1 MKVSLYQRI
10 RNFAQNHTFVF
21 PLILLAETF
30 ICYGT
35 MGLFCG
41 FYWDDWPPVMLSNI
55 AKTSIFWTTF
65 TDRPFSAWTFTLMFP
80 LLHNSAVAWQT
91 ATILIR
97 WLGVYL
103 FYLVLVNLFPKQRAL
118 FQWASLLAIVLPV
131 FQYQYISVA
140 FSQHLLTYA
149 IFAASLYLL
158 VLSIKHPSYFWLFYP
173 LSLLLAAA
181 HIFMME
187 YFVGLEVLRPFILL
201 LSLKLFGSKEI
212 KLWRRAILIYLPYL
226 IILLGYLYW
235 RFKIF
240 PEMYQVT
247 AGFSNNPF
255 LLRHLL
261 SAPLNTLEDLINTV
275 VQDVRFSFLSSW
287 LDRLWPVDFQIESKM
302 MWFSLLVGAL
312 GSGLFLL
319 FFGEKS
325 ESETRL
331 TKNEFWQNIGLGT
344 VIFLFGVAPVWVTL
358 RQISVGKY
366 SERFALAAIPGI
378 ALIFAAVIWKV
389 VRSAPKRGI
398 LLSILV
404 LLSISYQIQM
414 GSDMKKDF
422 DSQQNFYSQLKWRA
436 PELKP
441 GTAIYSPGIFS
452 FYEADYSFSMGIN
465 LLYNGES
472 EHTLNYWL
480 FTPRDYSISDL
491 LNDSGLA
498 LHGLVRGPE
507 FTGKAADMLAVY
519 QSGSSCLLVL
529 DPIYSQLGVKEA
541 GISNFGN
548 LTNFGQIIDTGSAQ
562 TSFPQA
568 FGKIS
573 TNNWCYYFEK
583 ADLARQQKDWG
594 KVIDLYAQAKT
605 AGFTPG
611 HSIEYIPLINALAEQ
626 GQIQQALDVTNQA
639 IKLSDTV
646 TLAACSLWQNLITE
660 NKDITAGEVS
670 SALGEKTCSR

>member
-1 MKVSLYQRI
+1 
-10 RNFAQNHTFVF
+10 
-21 PLILLAETF
+21 
-30 ICYGT
+30 
-35 MGLFCG
+35 
-41 FYWDDWPPVMLSNI
+41 
-55 AKTSIFWTTF
+55 
-65 TDRPFSAWTFTLMFP
+65 
-80 LLHNSAVAWQT
+80 
-91 ATILIR
+91 
-97 WLGVYL
+97 
-103 FYLVLVNLFPKQRAL
+103 
-118 FQWASLLAIVLPV
+118 
-131 FQYQYISVA
+131 
-140 FSQHLLTYA
+140 
-149 IFAASLYLL
+149 

-302 MWFSLLVGAL
+302 MWVFAAGGSLGQRIVFYCSLVKNQRVKPGSRKMNSGKILAL
-312 GSGLFLL
+312 AQS
-319 FFGEKS
+319 
-325 ESETRL
+325 
-331 TKNEFWQNIGLGT
+331 
-344 VIFLFGVAPVWVTL
+344 IFLFGVAPVWVTL

-422 DSQQNFYSQLKWRA
+422 DSQQNF
-436 PELKP
+436 
-441 GTAIYSPGIFS
+441 
-452 FYEADYSFSMGIN
+452 
-465 LLYNGES
+465 LL
-472 EHTLNYWL
+472 
-480 FTPRDYSISDL
+480 P
-491 LNDSGLA
+491 
-498 LHGLVRGPE
+498 
-507 FTGKAADMLAVY
+507 
-519 QSGSSCLLVL
+519 
-529 DPIYSQLGVKEA
+529 
-541 GISNFGN
+541 
-548 LTNFGQIIDTGSAQ
+548 AQ
-562 TSFPQA
+562 M
-568 FGKIS
+568 
-573 TNNWCYYFEK
+573 
-583 ADLARQQKDWG
+583 
-594 KVIDLYAQAKT
+594 
-605 AGFTPG
+605 
-611 HSIEYIPLINALAEQ
+611 
-626 GQIQQALDVTNQA
+626 
-639 IKLSDTV
+639 
-646 TLAACSLWQNLITE
+646 ACS
-660 NKDITAGEVS
+660 
-670 SALGEKTCSR
+670 